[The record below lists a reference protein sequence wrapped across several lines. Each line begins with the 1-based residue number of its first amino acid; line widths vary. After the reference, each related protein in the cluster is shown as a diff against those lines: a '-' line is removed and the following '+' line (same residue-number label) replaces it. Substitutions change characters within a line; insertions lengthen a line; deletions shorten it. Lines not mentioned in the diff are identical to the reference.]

1 MAPTE
6 SRVAA
11 LDLAKGTAIVLV
23 VIGHVVSRNN
33 YAPGAEWYLD
43 MRALVYLFHMPMFM
57 ALSGMALGL
66 SWKHGGGGRR

>member
-33 YAPGAEWYLD
+33 
-43 MRALVYLFHMPMFM
+43 
-57 ALSGMALGL
+57 
-66 SWKHGGGGRR
+66 